1 MAWKTWDEKLW
12 KYVEWY
18 SWSWSSLNPTASSKV
33 KVEADWTKSTPTK
46 TTTKSKDV
54 SNIYPYTRL
63 TWDTPA
69 KSASRGNASDLSY
82 MKSTNY
88 YSSWK
93 PWDKTIDISKDP
105 NRAKQM
111 AYNIKQDMITNPK
124 LFTNRDDFNKYY
136 EYDKSSP
143 SQQKLLDAAFANANK
158 YGLWA
163 TDNFYADMAS
173 QASTDK
179 NMKKYAKDADTY
191 NKMLPYL
198 DDIRNKLNDRL
209 WPVFDKLM
217 DSQTK
222 YLQDMA
228 ELRKLQRQYNKGMVE
243 EANSRAAGQSAS
255 MWTMM
260 SWQGL
265 SQSSIASSMMWAEK
279 TWVSELNNIQ
289 KQHIDTMKSLA
300 DAEWDF
306 TNKWADIVWSLTSKE
321 QWALKDW
328 YNSFKALQD
337 GLDNSYKTMINE
349 QYSPYEELTWA
360 KVSWAV
366 DTLTSSWKS
375 DVKQSEYQWADNWKR
390 QRMLYN
396 NLLSV
401 FSWSPETMAKLSTYI
416 SSAAAQY
423 SDFQT
428 ALTSILTKAG
438 ANSSDTKKIVNKIIS
453 QWWQEGKQ
461 EDEQYNNEDPLA
473 NYDFS
478 WINLWIWWNNSNN
491 NINLW
496 I

>member
-1 MAWKTWDEKLW
+1 MAWKTWDPKLK

-18 SWSWSSLNPTASSKV
+18 SWSWSSLNPTGSSKV

-46 TTTKSKDV
+46 TTKTTTKTSDT
-54 SNIYPYTRL
+54 NYTPYTKL
-63 TWDTPA
+63 TNKKVTQNTNPGWT
-69 KSASRGNASDLSY
+69 GTDLSY
-82 MKSTNY
+82 VQSTDY
-88 YSSWK
+88 YNSWID
-93 PWDKTIDISKDP
+93 WDYWADISKDV

-111 AYNIKQDMITNPK
+111 AYNLKADMKSNPR
-124 LFTNRDDFNKYY
+124 LFKNRSDYNKYY
-136 EYDKSSP
+136 NYDKRSP
-143 SQQKLLDAAFANANK
+143 SQKKMLDEFFDNANK

-179 NMKKYAKDADTY
+179 NMKKYARDAETY

-198 DDIRNKLNDRL
+198 DDIRNKIDQRL
-209 WPVFDKLM
+209 GPVFDKLM
-217 DSQTK
+217 ASQTK

-300 DAEWDF
+300 DAEGDF
-306 TNKWADIVWSLTSKE
+306 TNNWAGIVWSLTSQE

-328 YNSFKALQD
+328 YNSFKSLQD
-337 GLDNSYKTMINE
+337 WLDNSYKTMIDE
-349 QYSPYEELTWA
+349 QYNPYELLTQA
-360 KVSWAV
+360 KVAGWV
-366 DTLTSSWKS
+366 ETLQSTGKS
-375 DVKQSEYQWADNWKR
+375 DIKQSEYQGWDAGKR
-390 QRMLYN
+390 QRILYN
-396 NLLSV
+396 NLSSI
-401 FSWSPETMAKLSTYI
+401 FWQSPDTLAKLSTYI

-428 ALTSILTKAG
+428 ALTSILQKAW
-438 ANSSDTKKIVNKIIS
+438 ANNTTVKNVINKINELQ
-453 QWWQEGKQ
+453 QWIEWDDKNKKTRPELVWP
-461 EDEQYNNEDPLA
+461 D
-473 NYDFS
+473 
-478 WINLWIWWNNSNN
+478 
-491 NINLW
+491 
-496 I
+496 

>member
-1 MAWKTWDEKLW
+1 MAKYTWDAKTK
-12 KYVEWY
+12 KYISADWQVMGWGTAY
-18 SWSWSSLNPTASSKV
+18 KQSDWSWSLSKPTTR
-33 KVEADWTKSTPTK
+33 VEASWVKSTPVK

-54 SNIYPYTRL
+54 SDIYPYTRL

-173 QASTDK
+173 QTATDK

-198 DDIRNKLNDRL
+198 DNIRNKIDQRL
-209 WPVFDKLM
+209 GPVFDKLM
-217 DSQTK
+217 ASQTK

-279 TWVSELNNIQ
+279 TWVSELNDIQ

-300 DAEWDF
+300 DAEGDF
-306 TNKWADIVWSLTSKE
+306 TNNWAGIVWSLTTQE

-337 GLDNSYKTMINE
+337 GLDNSYKTMIDE
-349 QYSPYEELTWA
+349 QYSPYEALTWA
-360 KVSWAV
+360 KVTGWV
-366 DTLTSSWKS
+366 ETLQSTGKS
-375 DVKQSEYQWADNWKR
+375 DIKQSEYQSWDTWKR
-390 QRMLYN
+390 QRILYN
-396 NLLSV
+396 NLSSI
-401 FSWSPETMAKLSTYI
+401 FWQSPETLAKLSTYI

-423 SDFQT
+423 NDFQT
-428 ALTSILTKAG
+428 ALTSILQKAW
-438 ANSSDTKKIVNKIIS
+438 ASQKTINNVINTITEDPDKDDWKWWDWNDELDLSKII
-453 QWWQEGKQ
+453 WP
-461 EDEQYNNEDPLA
+461 D
-473 NYDFS
+473 
-478 WINLWIWWNNSNN
+478 
-491 NINLW
+491 
-496 I
+496 

>member
-1 MAWKTWDEKLW
+1 MAWKTWDPKLK

-18 SWSWSSLNPTASSKV
+18 SWSWSSLNPSWSSNV

-46 TTTKSKDV
+46 TTKTNTKSKDV

-69 KSASRGNASDLSY
+69 NSSSRGNASDLSY

-111 AYNIKQDMITNPK
+111 AYNIKQDMVTNPK

-198 DDIRNKLNDRL
+198 DDIRNKIDQRL
-209 WPVFDKLM
+209 SPVFDKLM
-217 DSQTK
+217 DAQTK

-265 SQSSIASSMMWAEK
+265 SQSAIASSMMWAEK

-289 KQHIDTMKSLA
+289 KQHIDTMKSLS
-300 DAEWDF
+300 DAEGEF
-306 TNKWADIVWSLTSKE
+306 TNNWAGIVWSLTTQE

-337 GLDNSYKTMINE
+337 GLDNSYKTMIDE
-349 QYSPYEELTWA
+349 QYSPYEALTWA
-360 KVSWAV
+360 RVTGWV
-366 DTLTSSWKS
+366 ETLQSTGKS
-375 DVKQSEYQWADNWKR
+375 DIKQSEYQNWDTGKR
-390 QRMLYN
+390 QRILYN
-396 NLLSV
+396 NLSSI
-401 FSWSPETMAKLSTYI
+401 FWQSPDTLAKLSTYI

-423 SDFQT
+423 NDFQT
-428 ALTSILTKAG
+428 ALTSILEKAW
-438 ANSSDTKKIVNKIIS
+438 AKPQTIKKVLNTII
-453 QWWQEGKQ
+453 EDKD
-461 EDEQYNNEDPLA
+461 EDEDEESEI
-473 NYDFS
+473 DFS
-478 WINLWIWWNNSNN
+478 
-491 NINLW
+491 NISSSSLDKYKK
-496 I
+496 

>member
-1 MAWKTWDEKLW
+1 MAKYTWDAKTK
-12 KYVEWY
+12 KYISADWQVMGWGTAY
-18 SWSWSSLNPTASSKV
+18 KQSDWSWSLSKPTTR
-33 KVEADWTKSTPTK
+33 VEASWVKSTPVK

-173 QASTDK
+173 QAATDK

-198 DDIRNKLNDRL
+198 DDIRNKIDQRL
-209 WPVFDKLM
+209 GPVFDKLM
-217 DSQTK
+217 ASQTK

-300 DAEWDF
+300 DAEGDF
-306 TNKWADIVWSLTSKE
+306 TNNWAGIVWSLTSQE

-337 GLDNSYKTMINE
+337 GLDNSYKTMIDE
-349 QYSPYEELTWA
+349 QYSPYEALTWA
-360 KVSWAV
+360 RVTGWV
-366 DTLTSSWKS
+366 ETLQSTGKS
-375 DVKQSEYQWADNWKR
+375 DIKQSEYQGWDTGKR
-390 QRMLYN
+390 QRILYN
-396 NLLSV
+396 NLSSI
-401 FSWSPETMAKLSTYI
+401 FWQSPDTLAKLSTYI

-423 SDFQT
+423 NDFQT
-428 ALTSILTKAG
+428 ALTSILQKAW
-438 ANSSDTKKIVNKIIS
+438 ANSTTVKNVINKINELQ
-453 QWWQEGKQ
+453 QWVEW
-461 EDEQYNNEDPLA
+461 EDENKKTRPELVWPD
-473 NYDFS
+473 
-478 WINLWIWWNNSNN
+478 
-491 NINLW
+491 
-496 I
+496 